1 MNQLVS
7 AIITTHN
14 RLDLLPRAIDS
25 VLSQSYKNIECVVVD
40 DASTD
45 ETQNY
50 CLNRSDIVYVR
61 IEKEDSKGGNFARNQ
76 GILAAKGEILA
87 FLDDDDYWVE
97 DKVEKQI
104 QLIGDRKD
112 LMVFCGRK
120 IEIINGNSVENIDD
134 LPQRKCKGDMSRRI
148 LYTFPTVTSC
158 IMMYKETIEK
168 IGLFDDNLRF

>member
-87 FLDDDDYWVE
+87 FLDDDD
-97 DKVEKQI
+97 
-104 QLIGDRKD
+104 
-112 LMVFCGRK
+112 
-120 IEIINGNSVENIDD
+120 
-134 LPQRKCKGDMSRRI
+134 
-148 LYTFPTVTSC
+148 
-158 IMMYKETIEK
+158 
-168 IGLFDDNLRF
+168 